1 MNKFQG
7 TTFCT
12 LAPNILGS
20 QHGTYC
26 ILPSWNFEMDPGF
39 WDNCAPLIPSI
50 ELLPSASKCSIFK
63 PSRHRQND
71 PYVLTASKNTHDLKT
86 THMCSAVTEWWKQLK
101 VLIVVTK
108 TEKQTRVLN
117 SRCDGFYLHLDHC

>member
-1 MNKFQG
+1 VNKFQG

-50 ELLPSASKCSIFK
+50 ELLPSG
-63 PSRHRQND
+63 QN
-71 PYVLTASKNTHDLKT
+71 A
-86 THMCSAVTEWWKQLK
+86 Q
-101 VLIVVTK
+101 
-108 TEKQTRVLN
+108 
-117 SRCDGFYLHLDHC
+117 YLHLQDTVKTTPTF